1 MKMKEKHNVHII
13 HQQKEVRH
21 AIFVQMTNLLMLI
34 IQIVLNV
41 LRIVLNVNIL
51 NKMKNE
57 KCLRCEIGFGLDEAQ
72 EECIQCDESIGEY
85 SDGITPCYSSLN
97 NNVFLFSV
105 KKR

>member
-1 MKMKEKHNVHII
+1 LEETPHVIIVIITNIAKIFKMKMKEKHNVHII

-51 NKMKNE
+51 NKMKN
-57 KCLRCEIGFGLDEAQ
+57 
-72 EECIQCDESIGEY
+72 
-85 SDGITPCYSSLN
+85 
-97 NNVFLFSV
+97 V
-105 KKR
+105 